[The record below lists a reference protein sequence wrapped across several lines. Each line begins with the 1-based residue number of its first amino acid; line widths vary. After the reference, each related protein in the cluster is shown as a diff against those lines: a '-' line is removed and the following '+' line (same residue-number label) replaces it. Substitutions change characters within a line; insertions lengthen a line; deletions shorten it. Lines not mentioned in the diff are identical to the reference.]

1 MDYYTPTQ
9 RNPNTGVVPL
19 FCGFAFGSAAVTAHE
34 ASSILSADNLHPMV
48 VKMARIIGTA
58 GVGAVLF
65 PLALGLAT
73 LMASA
78 GLVMGALS
86 TASGPM
92 MTLGAMGAGLLIGT
106 GLQTA
111 LSFGVSG
118 LLVTVTVLLLV
129 GYVIMQSH
137 NHRQTIEEW
146 MKDINASHV
155 MVMLAMAFTGN
166 LVAVVFGMAE
176 GTHIE
181 KSKGKAL
188 QCLAGVRVILMI
200 LYILLILLRI
210 VMSKNLWS
218 AFGNLPYYTAINFQT
233 WVFPLLAVMGGFVA
247 GLGAASEAEPESE
260 ADVALMLSS
269 VLWVGVLSAG
279 LLGAA
284 IGAVAMVGLGAV
296 AAERVAM
303 EAAVTSSVALRLL
316 LPACHVTGVVGSVG
330 GLLGGAVVAGGSMAM
345 ASHYSPINGIW
356 CCLGALLGSGC
367 FFSLGKIST
376 FTVLVIAGAG
386 TSFPSWEEAARI
398 QFDLLVLSAYLET
411 SVEGAIISALL
422 LGLTTVGSALLG
434 GAALWTAALGKVGTL
449 GVLGAA
455 LVSLGV
461 STMER
466 LRTLEN
472 PVTFVEM
479 AGSLT
484 FTFAILSGIELTYF
498 ILK

>member
-1 MDYYTPTQ
+1 M
-9 RNPNTGVVPL
+9 
-19 FCGFAFGSAAVTAHE
+19 
-34 ASSILSADNLHPMV
+34 
-48 VKMARIIGTA
+48 
-58 GVGAVLF
+58 
-65 PLALGLAT
+65 
-73 LMASA
+73 
-78 GLVMGALS
+78 
-86 TASGPM
+86 
-92 MTLGAMGAGLLIGT
+92 
-106 GLQTA
+106 
-111 LSFGVSG
+111 
-118 LLVTVTVLLLV
+118 
-129 GYVIMQSH
+129 
-137 NHRQTIEEW
+137 
-146 MKDINASHV
+146 
-155 MVMLAMAFTGN
+155 
-166 LVAVVFGMAE
+166 
-176 GTHIE
+176 
-181 KSKGKAL
+181 
-188 QCLAGVRVILMI
+188 
-200 LYILLILLRI
+200 
-210 VMSKNLWS
+210 
-218 AFGNLPYYTAINFQT
+218 
-233 WVFPLLAVMGGFVA
+233 
-247 GLGAASEAEPESE
+247 GAASQAEPESE
-260 ADVALMLSS
+260 EDVALMLSS

-296 AAERVAM
+296 AAERVAL

-316 LPACHVTGVVGSVG
+316 LPACRVTGVVGSVG
-330 GLLGGAVVAGGSMAM
+330 GLLGGAVVAGVSMAM

-411 SVEGAIISALL
+411 TVEGAIISALL

-455 LVSLGV
+455 LVSLGM

-498 ILK
+498 IVK